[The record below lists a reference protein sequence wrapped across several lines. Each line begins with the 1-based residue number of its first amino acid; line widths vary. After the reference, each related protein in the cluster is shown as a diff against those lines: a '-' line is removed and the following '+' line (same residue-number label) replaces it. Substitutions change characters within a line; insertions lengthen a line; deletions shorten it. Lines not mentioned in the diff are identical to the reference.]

1 MKRFQNK
8 RASGYAPSRQN
19 HTRSQKYKQIK
30 HTCQD
35 KNMHTDQTH
44 SLSITHRHAH
54 TQTCT
59 QWSQCWLL
67 PVGLWS
73 LNCLSDSSLSKFTM
87 RDPALCLPKLL
98 QLKHTHTCAHKKRN
112 TRTHIDGQKTTW
124 TCNTHTQTLRWKHF
138 KSLHLSFLVEVLGK

>member
-1 MKRFQNK
+1 MHLLGKTTHAHRN
-8 RASGYAPSRQN
+8 
-19 HTRSQKYKQIK
+19 TRKSNTHVRTKTCTQTK
-30 HTCQD
+30 HT
-35 KNMHTDQTH
+35 
-44 SLSITHRHAH
+44 LSITHTRAH

-98 QLKHTHTCAHKKRN
+98 QLKHTYMRAPKKKHMHTHR
-112 TRTHIDGQKTTW
+112 RTENHVD
-124 TCNTHTQTLRWKHF
+124 
-138 KSLHLSFLVEVLGK
+138 V